1 MRKIN
6 LKDIVP
12 DLEGRLKKLNTLR
25 KVFMALTLLIVPAV
39 PAMIVLAKYG
49 ACMQLCH
56 AVQAVK
62 LKGKMPIFMLFAFA
76 TNEREAMQKLIDT
89 GNLAGFRIVGDVMV
103 VRDDIPMTDEE
114 AWEET
119 AAFFNV
125 NAAVNMGMTMDNM
138 PEGYRKVLEIQ
149 QRKEKEY
156 LAAAP
161 AHGQC
166 PRCGEPVKSADSEF
180 CDKCGERLK

>member
-1 MRKIN
+1 MRRIN

-76 TNEREAMQKLIDT
+76 SNEREAAQKLIDT
-89 GNLAGFRIVGDVMV
+89 GNLAGYRIVGDVMI
-103 VRDDIPMTDEE
+103 VRDDIE
-114 AWEET
+114 
-119 AAFFNV
+119 
-125 NAAVNMGMTMDNM
+125 
-138 PEGYRKVLEIQ
+138 KIIEIQ
-149 QRKEKEY
+149 QRKEKE
-156 LAAAP
+156 LAEGTAEY
-161 AHGQC
+161 GQC
-166 PRCGEPVKSADSEF
+166 PSCGAPVKSVDSEF
-180 CDKCGERLK
+180 CDKCGTRL

>member
-1 MRKIN
+1 MRRIN

-25 KVFMALTLLIVPAV
+25 KVFMVLALLIIPAI

-76 TNEREAMQKLIDT
+76 SNEREAAQKLIDT
-89 GNLAGFRIVGDVMV
+89 GNLAGYRIVGDVMI
-103 VRDDIPMTDEE
+103 VRDDIEMTDEE
-114 AWEET
+114 AWEE
-119 AAFFNV
+119 AAPYF
-125 NAAVNMGMTMDNM
+125 NAAAAINMGMTADNM
-138 PEGYRKVLEIQ
+138 PECYKKIIEIQ
-149 QRKEKEY
+149 QRKEKE
-156 LAAAP
+156 LAEGTAEY
-161 AHGQC
+161 GQC
-166 PRCGEPVKSADSEF
+166 PSCGAPVKSADSEF
-180 CDKCGERLK
+180 CDKCGTRL

>member
-1 MRKIN
+1 MRRIN

-76 TNEREAMQKLIDT
+76 TNERAAAQKLIDT
-89 GNLAGFRIVGDVMV
+89 GNLAGYRIVGDVMI

-114 AWEET
+114 AWEE
-119 AAFFNV
+119 AASYF
-125 NAAVNMGMTMDNM
+125 NAAAAINMGMTADNM
-138 PEGYRKVLEIQ
+138 PECYKKIIEIQ
-149 QRKEKEY
+149 QRKEKE
-156 LAAAP
+156 LAEGTAEY
-161 AHGQC
+161 GQC
-166 PRCGEPVKSADSEF
+166 PSCGASVKSVDSEF
-180 CDKCGERLK
+180 CDKCGTRL